1 VFRLGEAHTQGVG
14 DQLSLEPHT
23 HAVSVYVHDQEVV
36 DEIARFIADGVLQEG
51 RAVVVATPQHREA
64 LVDTLRAMD
73 LDPDEPPIAG
83 HLVLLD
89 AKQALRSFTTVSGF
103 DRDRFLAKVGQVVI
117 DAGADGAPVRVFG
130 EMVGLLWEAGD
141 VRGAIA
147 LEAMWNDLI
156 PEVGF
161 DLMCAYPAA
170 LIETSSLVD
179 VRAVCDQH
187 SSLRAP
193 DQHAAPDS
201 DHAESSR
208 MFLPVNESVRASR
221 NFVVAALHRLEA
233 DDLVH
238 DATLIVSELATNAV
252 RHARSPFRVSVSELG
267 GLLCLSVKDVGEGH
281 AALPTPAADDHAL
294 EGRGMAIIDALAHR
308 WGYSALDD
316 GKVVWAQL
324 AS

>member
-1 VFRLGEAHTQGVG
+1 
-14 DQLSLEPHT
+14 LEPHA
-23 HAVSVYVHDQEVV
+23 HAVSVYVQDQEVV
-36 DEIARFIADGVLQEG
+36 DELARFIADGVLQEG
-51 RAVVVATPQHREA
+51 RAVVVATPQHRTA
-64 LVDTLRAMD
+64 LVETLRAMG
-73 LDPDEPPIAG
+73 LDPDEPPVAG

-89 AKQALRSFTTVSGF
+89 ARQTLRAFTTPSGF
-103 DRDRFLAKVGQVVI
+103 DRDRFLARVGQVVI

-141 VRGAIA
+141 VQGAIA

-156 PEVGF
+156 HQVGF

-170 LIETSSLVD
+170 LIETSSLVE

-187 SSLRAP
+187 TSVRAP
-193 DQHAAPDS
+193 DQHHAALDS

-208 MFLPVNESVRASR
+208 LFLPVSESVGASR
-221 NFVVAALHRLEA
+221 NFVAAQLRRLEA
-233 DDLVH
+233 EDLVH
-238 DATLIVSELATNAV
+238 DATVIVSELATNAV
-252 RHARSPFRVSVSELG
+252 RHARSPFRVSVSEVG
-267 GLLCLSVKDVGEGH
+267 GLVCISVKDVGEGR
-281 AALPTPAADDHAL
+281 AALPTTAADDHAID
-294 EGRGMAIIDALAHR
+294 GRGMAIIDALAHR

>member
-1 VFRLGEAHTQGVG
+1 M
-14 DQLSLEPHT
+14 EPHV
-23 HAVSVYVHDQEVV
+23 HAVSVYAHDQEVV
-36 DEIARFIADGVLQEG
+36 DELARFIADGILQEG
-51 RAVVVATPQHREA
+51 RAVVVATPEHRTA
-64 LVDTLRAMD
+64 LVETLRGMG
-73 LDPDEPPIAG
+73 LDPDQPPVAG

-89 AKQALRSFTTVSGF
+89 AKQTLQSFTTPSGF
-103 DRDRFLAKVGQVVI
+103 DRSRFHTRVGQVVI
-117 DAGADGAPVRVFG
+117 DAGADGKPVRVFG
-130 EMVGLLWEAGD
+130 EMVGLLWELGD
-141 VRGAIA
+141 VQGAIT

-156 PEVGF
+156 PQVGF

-187 SSLRAP
+187 TSVRAP
-193 DQHAAPDS
+193 EQQHTALDS

-208 MFLPVNESVRASR
+208 LFLPVSESARASR
-221 NFVVAALHRLEA
+221 NFVAAQLRRLGA

-238 DATLIVSELATNAV
+238 DANVIVSELATNAV
-252 RHARSPFRVSVSELG
+252 RHARSPFRVSVSEVGDLV
-267 GLLCLSVKDVGEGH
+267 CISVKDVGEGH
-281 AALPTPAADDHAL
+281 ATLPTAAADDAL

-308 WGYSALDD
+308 WGYSALDH

>member
-1 VFRLGEAHTQGVG
+1 MGAE
-14 DQLSLEPHT
+14 LSVEPHA

-36 DEIARFIADGVLQEG
+36 DELARFIADGVLQEG
-51 RAVVVATPQHREA
+51 RAVVVATPQHRTA
-64 LVDTLRAMD
+64 LVETLHAMG
-73 LDPDEPPIAG
+73 LDPDEPPVAG
-83 HLVLLD
+83 HLILLD
-89 AKQALRSFTTVSGF
+89 AQQTLRSFTTPSGL
-103 DRDRFLAKVGQVVI
+103 DRDRFQARVGQVVI

-141 VRGAIA
+141 VQGAIA

-156 PEVGF
+156 PQVGF
-161 DLMCAYPAA
+161 DLRCAYPAA

-187 SSLRAP
+187 TSVRAP
-193 DQHAAPDS
+193 EQHAALDS

-208 MFLPVNESVRASR
+208 MFLPVSESVRASR
-221 NFVVAALHRLEA
+221 SFVVAALHRLEA

-238 DATLIVSELATNAV
+238 DAALIVSELATNAV

-267 GLLCLSVKDVGEGH
+267 GLVCISVKDVGDGH
-281 AALPTPAADDHAL
+281 AALPTPAADDQAV

-308 WGYSALDD
+308 WGYSALDA

>member
-1 VFRLGEAHTQGVG
+1 
-14 DQLSLEPHT
+14 LEPHV

-36 DEIARFIADGVLQEG
+36 DELARFIADGVVQEG
-51 RAVVVATPQHREA
+51 RAVVVATPQHRKA
-64 LVDTLRAMD
+64 LVETLRAMG
-73 LDPDEPPIAG
+73 LAPDEPPVAG

-89 AKQALRSFTTVSGF
+89 AKQTLRSFTTRSGF
-103 DRDRFLAKVGQVVI
+103 ARDRFLAKVGQAVI

-141 VRGAIA
+141 VHGAIA
-147 LEAMWNDLI
+147 LEAMWNELI
-156 PEVGF
+156 PQVGF

-187 SSLRAP
+187 SSVRAP
-193 DQHAAPDS
+193 EQYAALDS

-208 MFLPVNESVRASR
+208 MFLPVSESVRASR
-221 NFVVAALHRLEA
+221 NFVTAQLHRLEA
-233 DDLVH
+233 EDLVH
-238 DATLIVSELATNAV
+238 DATVIVSELATNAV

-267 GLLCLSVKDVGEGH
+267 GLVCISVKDVGGGA
-281 AALPTPAADDHAL
+281 AALPTTAPDDHAID
-294 EGRGMAIIDALAHR
+294 GRGMAIIDALAHH
-308 WGYSALDD
+308 WGYSTLDD

-324 AS
+324 AN

>member
-1 VFRLGEAHTQGVG
+1 VG
-14 DQLSLEPHT
+14 AQLTLEPHA
-23 HAVSVYVHDQEVV
+23 HAVSVYVRDQEVV
-36 DEIARFIADGVLQEG
+36 DELARFVADGVLQEG

-89 AKQALRSFTTVSGF
+89 AKETLRSFTTESGF
-103 DRDRFLAKVGQVVI
+103 DRNRFLARVGQVVI

-141 VRGAIA
+141 VQGAIA

-156 PEVGF
+156 AEVGF
-161 DLMCAYPAA
+161 DLMCAYPAS
-170 LIETSSLVD
+170 LIESSSLVD

-187 SSLRAP
+187 TSVRAP
-193 DQHAAPDS
+193 EPHAGPDS
-201 DHAESSR
+201 DHSESSP
-208 MFLPVNESVRASR
+208 MFLPVSESVRASR
-221 NFVVAALHRLEA
+221 NFVVAALRRLEA
-233 DDLVH
+233 DDLVL

-267 GLLCLSVKDVGEGH
+267 GLLCISVKDVGDGH
-281 AALPTPAADDHAL
+281 AAMPTIAQDDAI
-294 EGRGMAIIDALAHR
+294 EGRGMAIIEALAHR
-308 WGYSALDD
+308 WGCNDHED

>member
-1 VFRLGEAHTQGVG
+1 M
-14 DQLSLEPHT
+14 SLEPHA
-23 HAVSVYVHDQEVV
+23 HAVSVYVQDQEVV
-36 DEIARFIADGVLQEG
+36 DELARFIADGVLQDG
-51 RAVVVATPQHREA
+51 RAVVVATPQHRTQLME
-64 LVDTLRAMD
+64 TLRAMG
-73 LDPDEPPIAG
+73 LDPDEPPVVG
-83 HLVLLD
+83 HLVVLD
-89 AKQALRSFTTVSGF
+89 ARQTLRSFTTPSGF
-103 DRDRFLAKVGQVVI
+103 DRDRFLARVGQVVI

-141 VRGAIA
+141 VQGAIA

-156 PEVGF
+156 PRVGF

-187 SSLRAP
+187 TSVRAP
-193 DQHAAPDS
+193 EQHAALDS

-208 MFLPVNESVRASR
+208 MYLPVSESVRASR
-221 NFVVAALHRLEA
+221 SFVVAALHRLEA

-267 GLLCLSVKDVGEGH
+267 GLVCISVKDVGDGH
-281 AALPTPAADDHAL
+281 AALPATAADDEAV

>member
-1 VFRLGEAHTQGVG
+1 MG
-14 DQLSLEPHT
+14 DQLALEPHA
-23 HAVSVYVHDQEVV
+23 HAVSVYVCDQEVV
-36 DEIARFIADGVLQEG
+36 DELARFIADGVLQEG
-51 RAVVVATPQHREA
+51 RAVVVATPQHRAA
-64 LVDTLRAMD
+64 LVETLLAMGLDTE
-73 LDPDEPPIAG
+73 EPPIAG

-89 AKQALRSFTTVSGF
+89 AKQTLQSFTTPSGF
-103 DRDRFLAKVGQVVI
+103 DRDRFRARVGQVVI

-141 VRGAIA
+141 VQGAIA

-156 PEVGF
+156 PQVGF

-187 SSLRAP
+187 TSVRAP
-193 DQHAAPDS
+193 EQHVARDS

-208 MFLPVNESVRASR
+208 LFLPVSESVRASR
-221 NFVVAALHRLEA
+221 SFVAAQLHRLGA

-238 DATLIVSELATNAV
+238 DATVIVSELATNAV
-252 RHARSPFRVSVSELG
+252 RHARSPFRVSVSEVG
-267 GLLCLSVKDVGEGH
+267 GLVCISVKDVGEGH
-281 AALPTPAADDHAL
+281 AALQTTAPDDHAID
-294 EGRGMAIIDALAHR
+294 GRGMAIIDALAHR